1 MTDNAF
7 LQEIEADEQELQF
20 TVFDRQEAWRLGC
33 ALRAAALERGL
44 PLVIGIT
51 IGGQRVFHTALPG
64 ATPDNDL
71 WLERK
76 AAVVTHFERSSMGVG
91 EHFRSLGRVFEEDS
105 RLPMR
110 RYAANGG
117 VFPVRLRDSG
127 LVVGTVGV
135 SGLPQKDDHAFL
147 VQQLRAFL
155 HPGSA
160 PTSAGYAHSG
170 ASAGPNT
177 H

>member
-7 LQEIEADEQELQF
+7 YNQIQDDEHDLQF
-20 TVFDRQEAWRLGC
+20 PSFDRQDAWRLGC
-33 ALRAAALERGL
+33 EMRAAALKQNL
-44 PLVIGIT
+44 PVVVGIKL
-51 IGGQRVFHTALPG
+51 GKQRVFHTALPG
-64 ATPDNDL
+64 AAPDNDE

-91 EHFRSLGRVFEEDS
+91 EHFRVLGRIFEEDS
-105 RLPMR
+105 RLPSQ

-117 VFPVRLRDSG
+117 VFPIRLRDSG

-155 HPGSA
+155 YGGSPPDA
-160 PTSAGYAHSG
+160 AVTKALR
-170 ASAGPNT
+170 
-177 H
+177 

>member
-1 MTDNAF
+1 MTENAF
-7 LQEIEADEQELQF
+7 LEQIEADEHDLQF
-20 TVFDRQEAWRLGC
+20 AHFDRQEAWRLGC
-33 ALRAAALERGL
+33 ELRAAALKKNL

-51 IGGQRVFHTALPG
+51 LGEQRVFHTALPG
-64 ATPDNDL
+64 ATPDNDA

-91 EHFRSLGRVFEEDS
+91 EHFRTLGRVFEEDS
-105 RLPMR
+105 RLPLH

-127 LVVGTVGV
+127 LVVGFVGV

-147 VQQLRAFL
+147 VEQLRAFL
-155 HPGSA
+155 YEGSA
-160 PTSAGYAHSG
+160 HQ
-170 ASAGPNT
+170 
-177 H
+177 

>member
-1 MTDNAF
+1 MIQDAY
-7 LQEIEADEQELQF
+7 LQEIEAAEQDLQF
-20 TVFDRQEAWRLGC
+20 PVFDRHEAWRLGC
-33 ALRAAALERGL
+33 MLRAAALAQAL

-51 IGGQRVFHTALPG
+51 IGHQRVFHSALPG

-91 EHFRSLGRVFEEDS
+91 EQFRSLGRVFEEDS
-105 RLPMR
+105 RLPMPQ
-110 RYAANGG
+110 YAANGG
-117 VFPVRLRDSG
+117 VFPVRLKDSG
-127 LVVGTVGV
+127 LMVGTVGV

-155 HPGSA
+155 REKPA
-160 PTSAGYAHSG
+160 ATAA
-170 ASAGPNT
+170 N
-177 H
+177 

>member
-1 MTDNAF
+1 MTKNAY
-7 LQEIEADEQELQF
+7 LQEIEAAEQDLQF
-20 TVFDRQEAWRLGC
+20 SDFDRNEAWRLGC
-33 ALRAAALERGL
+33 TLRSAALAQGL

-51 IGGQRVFHTALPG
+51 IGQQRVFHTALPG

-91 EHFRSLGRVFEEDS
+91 EQFRSLGRVFEEDS
-105 RLPMR
+105 RLPMP

-117 VFPVRLRDSG
+117 VFPVRLKDSG

-155 HPGSA
+155 CEKP
-160 PTSAGYAHSG
+160 
-170 ASAGPNT
+170 ASATAG
-177 H
+177 